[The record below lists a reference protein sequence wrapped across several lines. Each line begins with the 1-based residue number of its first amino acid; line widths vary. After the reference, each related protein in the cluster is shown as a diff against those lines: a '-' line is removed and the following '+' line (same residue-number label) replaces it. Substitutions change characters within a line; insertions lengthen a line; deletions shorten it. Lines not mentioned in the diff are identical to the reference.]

1 MCRALKV
8 LCVAEDDA
16 SLAELRT
23 AAVSAEWELVPGAT
37 DEAGALTQID
47 VERPHVLVAF
57 GPYERLI
64 ALAAERFPGMR
75 IVADRSAP
83 GVAAVAASL
92 ADVRGLVKGPGPG
105 PGGPVRSP

>member
-16 SLAELRT
+16 ALAALKT
-23 AAVSAEWELVPGAT
+23 AAVSAEWELVHGAT
-37 DEAGALTQID
+37 DQTGALTQID
-47 VERPHVLVAF
+47 LERPHVLVAF
-57 GPYERLI
+57 GDYEKLI

-75 IVADRSAP
+75 IVADRSVP

-92 ADVRGLVKGPGPG
+92 DEVRGLVKGTA
-105 PGGPVRSP
+105 PGGPVRSG